1 MRRREFI
8 AALGGAAAMPF
19 VVRAQER
26 MRRIGA
32 LMPTAERD
40 AQGLARFATF
50 LDGLQQAGWKPG
62 VNIQVETRWTS
73 GRPEDIRKYAA
84 ELLTL
89 APDVI
94 FSAGG
99 PNMEALYQA
108 TKSIPIVFVS
118 VADPVAAG
126 FVDSLASPGGNITG
140 FMNTEYGL
148 SAKWLELLK
157 QIAPSVTRV
166 AVLRDPT
173 NRSGLGQVG
182 ALQSVAASFGV
193 EVVPLG
199 MRDANEVERG
209 VGIFAG
215 SPGGGMIVPAGAA
228 GAIYRDVLISLA
240 SQHRLPT
247 VYSDRV
253 FIRGGG
259 LCSYGPDRESAYRNA
274 GAYVGRIL
282 KGEKAAEL
290 PVQAPTKYELAIN
303 LKTARALGLTI
314 PSTLISLADEVIE

>member
-1 MRRREFI
+1 MRRRHFI

-26 MRRIGA
+26 VRRVGV
-32 LMPTAERD
+32 LMATAARD
-40 AQGLARFATF
+40 AQGLARLTIF

-62 VNIQVETRWTS
+62 VNVQVETRWTG
-73 GRPEDIRKYAA
+73 GRPEEIHKYAA
-84 ELLTL
+84 ELVAL

-99 PNMEALYQA
+99 PNMGALYQA
-108 TKSIPIVFVS
+108 TKIIPIVFVS

-126 FVDSLASPGGNITG
+126 FVDSLANPGGNITG

-157 QIAPSVTRV
+157 QIAPTVARV

-182 ALQSVAASFGV
+182 ALQGAAASFRV

-209 VGIFAG
+209 VSSFAKR
-215 SPGGGMIVPAGAA
+215 PGGGMIVPAGAA
-228 GAIYRDVLISLA
+228 GAIYRDILISLA

-259 LCSYGPDRESAYRNA
+259 LCSYGPDRDSAYR
-274 GAYVGRIL
+274 GAATYVGRIL

-314 PSTLISLADEVIE
+314 PPTLISLADEVIE